1 MFMCKCWQGTY
12 CTVYTLYHRSIQVMN
27 SLCKKCPHLK
37 TTYIKLC
44 TYILWRLLL
53 FANLVKKCIEKE
65 TFPSILTYFKKNL
78 PPTLIFRHGEK
89 NVTEGGTCWRL
100 WLVLPVIRLL
110 WSAKSCGFLG
120 MLILYLNTLVA
131 QSDHLFRPKNCGDFL
146 NTKAP
151 VSSIGN

>member
-1 MFMCKCWQGTY
+1 MFWQGTY
-12 CTVYTLYHRSIQVMN
+12 STVHCTVEVSKGWILN
-27 SLCKKCPHLK
+27 SLCKKCPHLSEDYPLNWVH
-37 TTYIKLC
+37 T
-44 TYILWRLLL
+44 
-53 FANLVKKCIEKE
+53 
-65 TFPSILTYFKKNL
+65 SISFGGYFCLPIFSKNVMKRNFSLHFKKNL
-78 PPTLIFRHGEK
+78 PPTPIFRHGEQ

-131 QSDHLFRPKNCGDFL
+131 QSDHLFRPNNCGDFL